1 MISSLNKDKETEHT
15 TNELALQSSLQP
27 MIALRK
33 LDQDVNIREIY
44 VKTSEESILAGPL
57 PKCVNLLTLE
67 SYYQYKIVRF
77 EHLYGKMDQAQCSN
91 KRIEIDLEQIFN
103 PKYKAIIYQETF
115 LSANEPKG
123 PIRLEWK
130 SDFDQK
136 DQKEAEERRRIW
148 LEENKNDL
156 PSFMREQINQGFVPE
171 RGFVYSSKFKLSPT
185 EIKTFLI
192 HFSDQSE

>member
-1 MISSLNKDKETEHT
+1 
-15 TNELALQSSLQP
+15 
-27 MIALRK
+27 
-33 LDQDVNIREIY
+33 
-44 VKTSEESILAGPL
+44 
-57 PKCVNLLTLE
+57 
-67 SYYQYKIVRF
+67 
-77 EHLYGKMDQAQCSN
+77 MDQAQCSN